1 MIGGALEDVPR
12 STKLFAVAS
21 VISAAM
27 LMVAQT
33 LLLTT
38 KKNVCSYQTFG
49 GTADQIEKQL
59 DAACGSVV
67 KLNTD
72 RDYPFVIYFASVLFT
87 GLLWLVVVSIALKQ
101 YLWDV
106 LKNHTSRGLDTGL
119 LLYSVFGTFGLVF
132 LVVSYIF
139 VASNTARTCQNVPSK
154 ECTSRTYN
162 DDLKGWL
169 SVPVIVFGLLA
180 IVPLWSVFRSRQ
192 FKE

>member
-1 MIGGALEDVPR
+1 MA
-12 STKLFAVAS
+12 AVIA
-21 VISAAM
+21 AAM
-27 LMVAQT
+27 LIVAQT

-49 GTADQIEKQL
+49 GTAEQIEKQL

-119 LLYSVFGTFGLVF
+119 LLYSVFGTFGLAF

-154 ECTSRTYN
+154 ECTSQTYN

>member
-1 MIGGALEDVPR
+1 MLGGALEDVPR
-12 STKLFAVAS
+12 STKLFAVAA

-33 LLLTT
+33 LLLTA

-49 GTADQIEKQL
+49 GTANQVEKQL
-59 DAACGSVV
+59 DTACGPVV

-72 RDYPFVIYFASVLFT
+72 RDYSFVIYFASVLFT
-87 GLLWLVVVSIALKQ
+87 GILWLVVVSIALKQ
-101 YLWDV
+101 YFWDI
-106 LKNHTSRGLDTGL
+106 LKNHTSRGMDTGL
-119 LLYSVFGTFGLVF
+119 LLYSVFGTFGVVF
-132 LVVSYIF
+132 LLVSYIF

-154 ECTSRTYN
+154 ECTSQTYN
-162 DDLKGWL
+162 DHLKGWL